1 MKARLKFPKIEIE
14 KEALNPIQVLFS
26 YEIPILF
33 VCMNNSNELFLVY
46 CCDIDELQYSI
57 VQVDKKSLIQMLESQ
72 VAMDS
77 LFINANKKWR
87 ANVEL
92 FDKVCT
98 AQLIESFEEDALPKK
113 NAVYGKC
120 DLNLLKNYKLNVFV
134 MENK

>member
-1 MKARLKFPKIEIE
+1 MKARLKYPKLKIE
-14 KEALNPIQVLFS
+14 KEEINPIQVLFC

-46 CCDIDELQYSI
+46 CCDIDDLQYSI
-57 VQVDKKSLIQMLESQ
+57 VQVDKNSLIQMLENQ

-77 LFINANKKWR
+77 LFISANKKWR

-98 AQLIESFEEDALPKK
+98 AQLIDSFEEDALPKK
-113 NAVYGKC
+113 NAVYGRC
-120 DLNLLKNYKLNVFV
+120 DVNLLKKLKTECVCNG
-134 MENK
+134 E